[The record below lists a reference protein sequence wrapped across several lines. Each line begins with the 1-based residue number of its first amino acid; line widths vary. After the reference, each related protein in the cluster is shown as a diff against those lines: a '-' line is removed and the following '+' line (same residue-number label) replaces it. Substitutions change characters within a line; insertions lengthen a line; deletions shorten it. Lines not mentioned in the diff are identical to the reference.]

1 MAMGLARRMLATVI
15 PCQAHPFKAFE
26 PGFMTPT
33 DPQASFSSIPPVTI
47 HYDCDMPWNGS
58 AGEDGQEQPSESRCR
73 IARQRVEEVGENS
86 AQA

>member
-15 PCQAHPFKAFE
+15 PYQTNPFEAFE

-33 DPQASFSSIPPVTI
+33 NPQASFSSIPPVTI

-58 AGEDGQEQPSESRCR
+58 AGKNGQEQPSESRCR